1 MQSTNFENTLREA
14 VLESFRITDLMYQAA
29 YPELS
34 KTCGSTAVVCLIIG
48 S

>member
-1 MQSTNFENTLREA
+1 
-14 VLESFRITDLMYQAA
+14 MYQAA
-29 YPELS
+29 YPEIS